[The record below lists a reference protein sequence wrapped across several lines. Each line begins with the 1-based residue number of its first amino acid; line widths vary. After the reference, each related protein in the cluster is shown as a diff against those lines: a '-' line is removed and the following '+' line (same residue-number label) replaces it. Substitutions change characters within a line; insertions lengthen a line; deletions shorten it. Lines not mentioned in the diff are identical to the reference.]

1 MHVIGIVG
9 RAYYNRDD
17 QNIFQ
22 TRDEL
27 RRYLNNRDD
36 VVLLTLLPNEK
47 QRLTT
52 LEPGEDRVD
61 PKIDYL
67 LDMCDAFVIP
77 GGTWAYYFDEYVI
90 NYAIRNDKP
99 LLAICLGFQVM
110 CSMFANERNKFD
122 MSIRKDLEKHLGPP
136 TEYQHEVNIKNNT
149 KLYNI
154 LLEDKILVNRFHQ
167 DIINFDMHTLEI
179 NAVSDDGIIEG
190 VEHPDKNF
198 IIGVQWHPEYIYDD
212 SSKKILDS
220 FIDSINK

>member
-47 QRLTT
+47 QRLTS
-52 LEPGEDRVD
+52 LEPGEDKVD

-67 LDMCDAFVIP
+67 LDMCDAFVVP
-77 GGTWAYYFDEYVI
+77 GGTFAYHFDEYVI

-99 LLAICLGFQVM
+99 LLGICLGFQVM

-136 TEYQHEVNIKNNT
+136 TEYQHEVSIKKNT

-154 LLEDKILVNRFHQ
+154 LLEDRIPVNSVHH
-167 DIINFDMHTLEI
+167 DIIDFDMNTLEV
-179 NAVSDDGIIEG
+179 NAISEDGIIEG

-212 SSKKILDS
+212 SSKKILNS
-220 FIDSINK
+220 FIDSIDK